1 MDESHIAL
9 VSMKLGC
16 DSFDSYRCDRAI
28 PLGINIDSLTKVL
41 KSANNSDVLTLR
53 AEDDGDI
60 LGLVFEDANNRDRIS
75 EYNLK
80 LMNIDQEHLSIPETE
95 FTSTITMSSA
105 EYQRIIRDLSSL
117 AELITVNATKDGVR
131 FSVEGEI
138 GTGAVNLK
146 PSTNI
151 SEDAASVDIQV
162 SEPVSLGFNIK
173 YLLHTCKAGSL
184 STKVSLNM
192 TANHPI
198 HISYKLAA
206 GHLDF
211 YLAPTI
217 NDDDDDE

>member
-1 MDESHIAL
+1 M
-9 VSMKLGC
+9 
-16 DSFDSYRCDRAI
+16 
-28 PLGINIDSLTKVL
+28 
-41 KSANNSDVLTLR
+41 TLR

-184 STKVSLNM
+184 STKYRS
-192 TANHPI
+192 T
-198 HISYKLAA
+198 
-206 GHLDF
+206 
-211 YLAPTI
+211 
-217 NDDDDDE
+217 